1 MVLGLLVAS
10 LAVIFPAIEWVLR
23 NITLQDVENFF
34 GQLVNDI
41 IRLFTEISQ
50 MLAQWLGS

>member
-1 MVLGLLVAS
+1 
-10 LAVIFPAIEWVLR
+10 
-23 NITLQDVENFF
+23 LQDVENFF